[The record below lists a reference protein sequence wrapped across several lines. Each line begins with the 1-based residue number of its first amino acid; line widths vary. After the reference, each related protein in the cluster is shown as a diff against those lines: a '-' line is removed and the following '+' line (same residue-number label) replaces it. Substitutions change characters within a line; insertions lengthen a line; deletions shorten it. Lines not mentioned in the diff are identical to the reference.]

1 MDEDQYSLD
10 NLRDIVIPEPPPLW
24 PLAPGMWV
32 LLGLIFLTL
41 LLIVWRWRAAR
52 KKNAYRKA
60 GLVLLNN
67 ARSARDISV
76 LMKRVAL
83 AAFPREAV
91 ASLYGDEWTAFL
103 NKTCPRN
110 DFSALS
116 TTDPDDVPDSTIIGL
131 AASWIRH
138 HRVPDK
144 QVQVAS

>member
-1 MDEDQYSLD
+1 MDDDQYSLD
-10 NLRDIVIPEPPPLW
+10 HLRDIVIPEPPPLW

-32 LLGLIFLTL
+32 LLGLIFLAL
-41 LLIVWRWRAAR
+41 LLIAWRWRAAR
-52 KKNAYRKA
+52 KRNAYRKA
-60 GLVLLNN
+60 GLVLLNT
-67 ARSARDISV
+67 ARSTQDISV

-103 NKTCPRN
+103 NETCPRS
-110 DFSALS
+110 DFSALT
-116 TTDPDDVPDSTIIGL
+116 TTDPDGVPDSIVIGL

-144 QVQVAS
+144 QSQVAS